1 MASYAVDGRQQ
12 GMRSTG
18 IVNEVKEWVDG
29 PEGRRRPS
37 EMQARDEDT
46 GMPLWEVEV
55 LYKQTSFGRVASTT
69 GLVRVGSPV
78 RPVLGEFAPVV
89 FERLSVEV
97 RVTKAGGL
105 SESWRAEGVADT
117 ASADVPAVA
126 SSSGSSGFSGSATST
141 SGSAGSGK
149 AAA

>member
-1 MASYAVDGRQQ
+1 MASYAVDGRRQ

-69 GLVRVGSPV
+69 SVVRVGSPV
-78 RPVLGEFAPVV
+78 RPVLGEFAPVA
-89 FERLSVEV
+89 FEGLLVEV

-117 ASADVPAVA
+117 SSADVPAVA
-126 SSSGSSGFSGSATST
+126 STSGASGST
-141 SGSAGSGK
+141 SGSGGSGK